1 MSIPFAKP
9 KRLFKSWINISS
21 SLQHWL
27 QVAYQKY
34 YSGIKLSELLPSHK
48 LYLSSRLWK
57 PHLHEFFQY
66 KLKNDPKT
74 FCSPYFFKVIFSF
87 YSAMSII
94 ILKFQRNNK
103 ILSSVSCNQIFW
115 HTPLSNVASI
125 FQLNLD
131 LTTKT

>member
-9 KRLFKSWINISS
+9 KKLFKSWINISS
-21 SLQHWL
+21 YLQQWL

-57 PHLHEFFQY
+57 PHLHEFSQY
-66 KLKNDPKT
+66 KLKDDPKT
-74 FCSPYFFKVIFSF
+74 FCSPSFFKVIFRF
-87 YSAMSII
+87 YSVMIII

-103 ILSSVSCNQIFW
+103 VLSSVCCNQILW
-115 HTPLSNVASI
+115 HTSLPNVASI